1 MERSNLADLIAST
14 GAKSLAGDGLLVAEQ
29 MSNPSEEMAA
39 LDSRRDAAPG
49 LKKKQLD
56 HDHPQPFLPHG
67 TADINIRDDF
77 IQGGFS
83 LTDQKGASMASAA
96 IKTPMMG
103 SKGNA
108 GLSSHGPGGAMIN
121 SGSKFTLTDMVQS
134 NAALTYS
141 ESSPEKSGG
150 MATLSEWNN

>member
-1 MERSNLADLIAST
+1 MRDTCEAS
-14 GAKSLAGDGLLVAEQ
+14 
-29 MSNPSEEMAA
+29 M
-39 LDSRRDAAPG
+39 
-49 LKKKQLD
+49 KQSAS
-56 HDHPQPFLPHG
+56 P
-67 TADINIRDDF
+67 IRDDF
-77 IQGGFS
+77 GNNGFS
-83 LTDQKGASMASAA
+83 LTDQKGANMAAGA

-108 GLSSHGPGGAMIN
+108 NLSSQVSAKGGSVAGGPGGVMIN

-150 MATLSEWNN
+150 MGTLSEWNNQVNVNPVSKDKTTV

>member
-1 MERSNLADLIAST
+1 MKQSAS
-14 GAKSLAGDGLLVAEQ
+14 
-29 MSNPSEEMAA
+29 P
-39 LDSRRDAAPG
+39 
-49 LKKKQLD
+49 
-56 HDHPQPFLPHG
+56 
-67 TADINIRDDF
+67 IREDF
-77 IQGGFS
+77 GNNGFS
-83 LTDQKGASMASAA
+83 LTDQKGANMAAGA

-108 GLSSHGPGGAMIN
+108 NLSSQVSAKGGSVAGGPGGVMIN

-150 MATLSEWNN
+150 MGTLSEWNNQVNVNPVSKDKTTV